1 LGGDDLWSWQAFE
14 KRWREFQGTRWPRS
28 ISKRLLETLARGDAE
43 TAVLVNELKS
53 RGRELPEPS
62 CAAAAWF
69 DDNVVKVK
77 NTLYFDPLDFL
88 DFHVDLPAAEN
99 PVQEERADV
108 AVAD

>member
-1 LGGDDLWSWQAFE
+1 
-14 KRWREFQGTRWPRS
+14 
-28 ISKRLLETLARGDAE
+28 
-43 TAVLVNELKS
+43 
-53 RGRELPEPS
+53 
-62 CAAAAWF
+62 
-69 DDNVVKVK
+69 VVKVK